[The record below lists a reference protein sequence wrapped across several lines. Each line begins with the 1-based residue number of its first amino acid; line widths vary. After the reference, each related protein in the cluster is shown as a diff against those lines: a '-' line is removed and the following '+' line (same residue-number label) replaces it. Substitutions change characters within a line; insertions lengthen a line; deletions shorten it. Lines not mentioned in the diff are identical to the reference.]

1 MALHCCSLAL
11 WLDTVRQNKEKEIV
25 LCQTIR
31 KTALLT
37 GPLQDIHTP
46 KHASVPPDWFIMCLY
61 KTVKEFTEVYSSI
74 MYTMYLVL
82 ATLLIQVVGSK
93 Y

>member
-1 MALHCCSLAL
+1 M
-11 WLDTVRQNKEKEIV
+11 VRHS
-25 LCQTIR
+25 
-31 KTALLT
+31 KTKQKKRNSRVPDHPKNGFAT